1 MLEKIVRDESKNFVE
16 SYRSQYMVSDTTHTR
31 HIHIDGGKNN
41 NEMERM
47 NGEIMNREKVTCE
60 IKSIDSPIFNGLQV
74 YHN

>member
-41 NEMERM
+41 NRVERM
-47 NGEIMNREKVTCE
+47 DERSNIVKNHTW
-60 IKSIDSPIFNGLQV
+60 N
-74 YHN
+74 